1 MSVPNQRKIYIK
13 RDSDRARI
21 NYFKVSNQNLHSAM
35 HNLKSNAFKLWVYL
49 ADNTDG
55 YAMDLYPVDFCKKA
69 NVSESTYKRA
79 FQELIDKRYLIQSE
93 KSNNLFLFKELSDI
107 AESPDVIQSVN
118 EEDFNAI
125 IDEYF
130 N

>member
-13 RDSDRARI
+13 RDSDKARL
-21 NYFKVSNQNLHSAM
+21 NFFKVSNKNLLSAM
-35 HNLKSNAFKLWVYL
+35 YNLKPSAFKLWVYFT
-49 ADNTDG
+49 DNTDG
-55 YAMDLYPVDFCKKA
+55 YSMDLYPVDFCKKA
-69 NVSESTYKRA
+69 NISESTYKRA
-79 FQELIDKRYLIQSE
+79 FQELIDKGYLIQSE
-93 KSNNLFLFKELSDI
+93 KSNNLFLFKELSDKV
-107 AESPDVIQSVN
+107 ESPDVIQSVN

>member
-13 RDSDRARI
+13 RDSDKARL
-21 NYFKVSNQNLHSAM
+21 NFFKVSNKNLLSAM
-35 HNLKSNAFKLWVYL
+35 YNLKPSAFKLWVYF

-55 YAMDLYPVDFCKKA
+55 YSMDLYPVDFCKKA
-69 NVSESTYKRA
+69 NISESTYKRA
-79 FQELIDKRYLIQSE
+79 FQELIDKGYLIQSK
-93 KSNNLFLFKELSDI
+93 KSNNLFLFKELSDK
-107 AESPDVIQSVN
+107 AESPDVIQRVN

>member
-13 RDSDRARI
+13 RDSDKARL
-21 NYFKVSNQNLHSAM
+21 NFFKVSNKNLLSAM
-35 HNLKSNAFKLWVYL
+35 YNLKPSAFKLWVYFT
-49 ADNTDG
+49 DNI
-55 YAMDLYPVDFCKKA
+55 
-69 NVSESTYKRA
+69 SESTYKRA
-79 FQELIDKRYLIQSE
+79 FQELIDKGYLIQSE
-93 KSNNLFLFKELSDI
+93 KSNNLFLFKELSDK